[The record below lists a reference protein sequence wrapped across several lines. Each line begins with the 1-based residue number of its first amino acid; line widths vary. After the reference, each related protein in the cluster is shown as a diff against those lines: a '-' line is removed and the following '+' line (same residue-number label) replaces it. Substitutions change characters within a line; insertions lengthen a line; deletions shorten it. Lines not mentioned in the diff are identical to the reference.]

1 MCLITFSYRQH
12 DQYPFILVA
21 NRDEFFERPSEP
33 MHYWP
38 NHTEILAGQDLKLQ
52 GTWLGLHGSG
62 RFSAVTNFRRV
73 IKKPPKQPLS
83 RGQLITDFLLS
94 NTQAGPYLHSA
105 QKTVSEYGLYNL
117 LAADRSGLYFSSNQ
131 DPKHQDSYGRALTA
145 GLYGLCNASLDTPW
159 PKLLSAKQQLAQLLL
174 DDDISMDSLHSLL
187 NDPQPFSLELL
198 PDTGIEKEFEQALSS
213 QFINLEDYGTRA
225 KTIILQDKHGK
236 TLISETSYNQQGM
249 QKKLD
254 FEMQLPVFGS
264 SANV

>member
-21 NRDEFFERPSEP
+21 NRDEFFERPSKA

-38 NHTEILAGQDLKLQ
+38 NHTDILAGQDLKLQ
-52 GTWLGLHGSG
+52 GTWLGLHRSG

-73 IKKPPKQPLS
+73 TNNAQQQPLS

-94 NTQAGPYLHSA
+94 STSAGPYLRGA
-105 QKTVSEYGLYNL
+105 QKSVSEYGLYNL
-117 LAADRSGLYFSSNQ
+117 LAADSSGLYFSSNQ
-131 DPKHQDSYGRALTA
+131 DPMHQDSYGRALTA

-174 DDDISMDSLHSLL
+174 KDDISMDSLQSLL
-187 NDPQPFSLELL
+187 NDPKPFDLELL
-198 PDTGIEKEFEQALSS
+198 PDTGIAKKFEQALSS
-213 QFINLEDYGTRA
+213 QFINLESYGTRA

-236 TLISETSYNQQGM
+236 TLISETSFNQQGRL
-249 QKKLD
+249 KKRD
-254 FEMQLPVFGS
+254 FEMQLPVFGTD
-264 SANV
+264 ANE